1 MNLTIEDKIRYE
13 QELLDMINDKIQSN
27 HKKIKEYRKLI
38 TKLIDENNKLI
49 PKSNDLFAIIKA
61 DREAQNN
68 AAMNNNPLVLT
79 RSCLFDNSV
88 NSNNAM
94 YCTNSNN
101 TMYCANNTNNFKDM
115 NYINDEELMKRYISS
130 AVDKFNL

>member
-38 TKLIDENNKLI
+38 IKLIDENNKLI

-61 DREAQNN
+61 DRESQNN
-68 AAMNNNPLVLT
+68 VEVNNNSLSLT
-79 RSCLFDNSV
+79 TSSLFDNSV
-88 NSNNAM
+88 NSNN
-94 YCTNSNN
+94 
-101 TMYCANNTNNFKDM
+101 TMYCSNNTNNFKDM

>member
-61 DREAQNN
+61 DRESQNN
-68 AAMNNNPLVLT
+68 AAMNNNPMSLT

-88 NSNNAM
+88 S
-94 YCTNSNN
+94 SNN
-101 TMYCANNTNNFKDM
+101 TMYCSNNTNNFKDM
-115 NYINDEELMKRYISS
+115 NYICDKELMQKYISS
-130 AVDKFNL
+130 AIDKFNL

>member
-61 DREAQNN
+61 DRESQNN
-68 AAMNNNPLVLT
+68 VELNNNSLSLT
-79 RSCLFDNSV
+79 TSSLFDNS
-88 NSNNAM
+88 A
-94 YCTNSNN
+94 NSNN
-101 TMYCANNTNNFKDM
+101 TMYCANNTNNFKDI

>member
-38 TKLIDENNKLI
+38 IKLIDENNKLI

-61 DREAQNN
+61 DRESQNN
-68 AAMNNNPLVLT
+68 VEVNNNSLSLT
-79 RSCLFDNSV
+79 TSSLFDNSV
-88 NSNNAM
+88 NSNN
-94 YCTNSNN
+94 
-101 TMYCANNTNNFKDM
+101 TMYCSNNTNNFKDI

>member
-1 MNLTIEDKIRYE
+1 MLWSNKMNLTIEDKIRYE

-38 TKLIDENNKLI
+38 IKLIDENNKLI

-61 DREAQNN
+61 DRESQNN
-68 AAMNNNPLVLT
+68 VELNNNSLSLT
-79 RSCLFDNSV
+79 TSSLFDNSV
-88 NSNNAM
+88 NSNNTM
-94 YCTNSNN
+94 YCT
-101 TMYCANNTNNFKDM
+101 NNTNNFKDI

>member
-38 TKLIDENNKLI
+38 IKLIDENNKLI

-61 DREAQNN
+61 DRESQNN
-68 AAMNNNPLVLT
+68 VEVNSNSLSLT
-79 RSCLFDNSV
+79 TSSLFDNSV
-88 NSNNAM
+88 NSNNIM
-94 YCTNSNN
+94 YCS
-101 TMYCANNTNNFKDM
+101 NNTNNFKDI

>member
-38 TKLIDENNKLI
+38 IKLIDENNKLI

-68 AAMNNNPLVLT
+68 VEVNNNSLSLT
-79 RSCLFDNSV
+79 TSSLFDNSV
-88 NSNNAM
+88 
-94 YCTNSNN
+94 NSNN
-101 TMYCANNTNNFKDM
+101 TMYCANNTNNFKDI

>member
-61 DREAQNN
+61 DRESQNN
-68 AAMNNNPLVLT
+68 AAMNSNPMSLT

-88 NSNNAM
+88 S
-94 YCTNSNN
+94 SNN
-101 TMYCANNTNNFKDM
+101 TMYCSNNTNNFKDM
-115 NYINDEELMKRYISS
+115 NYICDKELMQKYISS
-130 AVDKFNL
+130 AIDKFNL

>member
-68 AAMNNNPLVLT
+68 GKMNNNNPLVLT
-79 RSCLFDNSV
+79 RSSLFDNSF
-88 NSNNAM
+88 
-94 YCTNSNN
+94 NSNN
-101 TMYCANNTNNFKDM
+101 TMYCSNNTNNFKDM
-115 NYINDEELMKRYISS
+115 NHIYDEEHMQRYISS
-130 AVDKFNL
+130 AIDKFNL

>member
-38 TKLIDENNKLI
+38 IKLIDENNKLI

-61 DREAQNN
+61 DRESQNN
-68 AAMNNNPLVLT
+68 VEVNNNSLSLT
-79 RSCLFDNSV
+79 TSSLFNNSV
-88 NSNNAM
+88 
-94 YCTNSNN
+94 NSNN
-101 TMYCANNTNNFKDM
+101 TMYCSNNTNNFKDI

>member
-38 TKLIDENNKLI
+38 IKLIDENNKLI

-61 DREAQNN
+61 DRESQNN
-68 AAMNNNPLVLT
+68 VELNNNSLSLT
-79 RSCLFDNSV
+79 TSSLFDNSV
-88 NSNNAM
+88 NSNN
-94 YCTNSNN
+94 
-101 TMYCANNTNNFKDM
+101 TMYCSNNTNNFKDI

>member
-38 TKLIDENNKLI
+38 IKLIDENNKLI

-61 DREAQNN
+61 DRESQNN
-68 AAMNNNPLVLT
+68 VEVNNNSLSLT
-79 RSCLFDNSV
+79 TSSLFNSS
-88 NSNNAM
+88 NSNNIM
-94 YCTNSNN
+94 YCS
-101 TMYCANNTNNFKDM
+101 NNTNNFKDI

>member
-38 TKLIDENNKLI
+38 IKLIDENNKLI

-61 DREAQNN
+61 DRESQNN
-68 AAMNNNPLVLT
+68 VELNNNSLSLT
-79 RSCLFDNSV
+79 TSSLFNSS
-88 NSNNAM
+88 NSNNIM
-94 YCTNSNN
+94 YCS
-101 TMYCANNTNNFKDM
+101 NNTNNFKDI

>member
-61 DREAQNN
+61 DRESQNN
-68 AAMNNNPLVLT
+68 EVRINSNPMSLT

-88 NSNNAM
+88 S
-94 YCTNSNN
+94 SNN
-101 TMYCANNTNNFKDM
+101 TMYCSNNTNNFKDM

>member
-61 DREAQNN
+61 DRESQNN
-68 AAMNNNPLVLT
+68 AAMNNNPVSLT

-88 NSNNAM
+88 S
-94 YCTNSNN
+94 SNN
-101 TMYCANNTNNFKDM
+101 TMYCANNTNNTNNFKDI

>member
-38 TKLIDENNKLI
+38 IKLIDENNKLI

-61 DREAQNN
+61 DRESQNN
-68 AAMNNNPLVLT
+68 VEVSNNSLSLT
-79 RSCLFDNSV
+79 TSSLFDNSV
-88 NSNNAM
+88 S
-94 YCTNSNN
+94 SNN

-115 NYINDEELMKRYISS
+115 NYICDKELMQKYISS
-130 AVDKFNL
+130 AIDKFNL

>member
-38 TKLIDENNKLI
+38 IKLIDENNKLI

-61 DREAQNN
+61 DRESQNN
-68 AAMNNNPLVLT
+68 VELNNNSLSLT
-79 RSCLFDNSV
+79 TSSLFDNSV
-88 NSNNAM
+88 NSNNTM
-94 YCTNSNN
+94 YCT
-101 TMYCANNTNNFKDM
+101 NNTNNFKDI